1 MFSSRSFIN
10 DVHAV
15 PSHWIFETYLGLQPL
30 SGQRVRIHSMFN
42 PADKTPSMFIY
53 YNKDAEAYRYKCF
66 STGKG
71 GSAIDMMMHI
81 WNLPFAD
88 TASRIMQDYSDYLK
102 TGRRCD
108 TKIVEHSA
116 WEVVDVTTRGWSKA
130 DAEFW
135 SPYNISSDLLERYN
149 VRPLD
154 RYVMGKTMEDGI
166 QVQEF
171 VVTGKNIYG
180 YYTDEGALY
189 KIYQPMNRARKFIK
203 ICDYLQGEDQLQG
216 HRFLVIASGLKD
228 CMALQSL
235 PLLKVDVIAPD
246 SENTMIAEERIME
259 FKEKYDAVVT
269 LFDSDQAGINSMQK
283 YKELYGLPFVYLPQ
297 EKDISDIIKTH
308 GKQKALQYLVPVLD
322 RAVARYVSG
331 QINNVEL

>member
-53 YNKDAEAYRYKCF
+53 YNRDAEAYRYKCF

-71 GSAIDMMMHI
+71 GSAIDMMMHV
-81 WNLPFAD
+81 WNLPFAE
-88 TASRIMQDYSDYLK
+88 TASRIMQDYADYLK
-102 TGRRCD
+102 TGKRCD
-108 TKIVEHSA
+108 TQIVEHTA
-116 WEVVDVTTRGWSKA
+116 WKVVDVKARGWNKA

-135 SPYNISSDLLERYN
+135 SPYNISSQLLERYN
-149 VRPLD
+149 VRPLE

-171 VVTGKNIYG
+171 VVTNSNIYG
-180 YYTDEGALY
+180 YYTSDGVLY
-189 KIYQPMNRARKFIK
+189 KIYQPLNRSRKFIK

-216 HRFLVIASGLKD
+216 NRFLVIASGLKD

-235 PLLKVDVIAPD
+235 PLLKVDVICPD
-246 SENTMIAEERIME
+246 SENTMIPEERIKE
-259 FKEKYDAVVT
+259 FKADYKAIVT
-269 LFDSDQAGINSMQK
+269 LFDSDQAGITSMQK
-283 YKELYGLPFVYLPQ
+283 YKETYGIPYVYLPQ
-297 EKDISDIIKTH
+297 EKDISDIIKVH

-322 RAVARYVSG
+322 RA
-331 QINNVEL
+331 INAYQAEEIML